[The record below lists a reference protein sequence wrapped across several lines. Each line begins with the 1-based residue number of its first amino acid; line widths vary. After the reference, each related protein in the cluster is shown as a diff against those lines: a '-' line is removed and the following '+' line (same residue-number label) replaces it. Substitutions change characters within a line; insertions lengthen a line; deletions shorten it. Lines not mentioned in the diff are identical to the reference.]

1 MLKCTSSARISSH
14 HAFLLLLCII
24 ISFGGSSGSQS
35 NSAATGSIDCRFVCP
50 YSTTR
55 VKSTTYHAKEFDDT
69 VAQKLSS
76 KARTN
81 IIQSKDMLRLPT
93 AIHIRGGA
101 SNKRKKGHTTSLFS
115 ATGQKKVGA
124 GKDETKKSAL
134 SGTLEKYKSVLPLTR
149 VYITLVGLSTL
160 LGLLLGDE
168 ATNVFLSLDPM
179 RIIYGFQLWR
189 LITAATFL
197 GPPSIGWLMS
207 AYYLFQY
214 GSSLERGHGTAQH
227 LVFLLSQIVF
237 LSTLSALFGIPFF
250 TDAVI
255 TAMLQ
260 VLSRSM
266 PHEKVK
272 WLIFT
277 VPYWSLPY
285 LLMVSDVLQSQGN
298 IAAAL
303 PHVLGILSG
312 HFYYF
317 HKFVWPKKT
326 GNSEAD
332 WLVAPQ
338 FLINYFDPDAR
349 AAGVTARKA
358 KEKKRKQKG
367 KGRKLGR

>member
-1 MLKCTSSARISSH
+1 MAKYNNNVRIAHYYYVLSWLYILISACSSGAHPGIRLSSMAATGAGRH
-14 HAFLLLLCII
+14 RLNYPYSRSSTELDTTLVRTIPSEAITKTIDSSKLLLL
-24 ISFGGSSGSQS
+24 
-35 NSAATGSIDCRFVCP
+35 
-50 YSTTR
+50 TTI
-55 VKSTTYHAKEFDDT
+55 Y
-69 VAQKLSS
+69 L
-76 KARTN
+76 
-81 IIQSKDMLRLPT
+81 
-93 AIHIRGGA
+93 RGGA
-101 SNKRKKGHTTSLFS
+101 TTSSSNKKKKGRTASLFS

-124 GKDETKKSAL
+124 GKGETKKSAL

-149 VYITLVGLSTL
+149 VYITLVGLCTL
-160 LGLLLGDE
+160 FGLVLGDE
-168 ATNVFLSLDPM
+168 ATNVLLSLDPM
-179 RIIYGFQLWR
+179 RILYGLQLWR

-227 LVFLLSQIVF
+227 VIFLSSQILF
-237 LSTLSALFGIPFF
+237 LSALSALFGIPFF

-255 TAMLQ
+255 TAMLH

-298 IAAAL
+298 LAAAL

-317 HKFVWPKKT
+317 HKFIWPKKI

-338 FLINYFDPDAR
+338 FLINYLDPDAR
-349 AAGVTARKA
+349 RAAATA
-358 KEKKRKQKG
+358 KKGKDKQRKQKG